1 MAGGRA
7 WTREEDAALL
17 ATRLTPHTERFTGRS
32 ALREVAR
39 NLGRSRVA
47 CVSRYYKLRRERG
60 HIPGRQWTREGL
72 WSPAEDDMIRRQL
85 GEGRAPD
92 GTWEIVS
99 GRIGRTR
106 KAVTTRA
113 CRLRKLAKG
122 RE

>member
-39 NLGRSRVA
+39 NL
-47 CVSRYYKLRRERG
+47 
-60 HIPGRQWTREGL
+60 GRQWTREGL